1 MGKQMSEAPKPQVLL
16 FSAQCLGTRPCCSG
30 AGCRIQVYT
39 SDTSAKISFA
49 GKKKEQVFNLLAHAQ
64 TAGISPKFKKKKQT
78 TKPTLKKKWT
88 MTSPANTFLK
98 SSSCLCDRVPAPCLE
113 ERLWGFSHPASLPPS
128 QTLCSSCL
136 AVSLFRDCAK
146 HNCTLFLMWPWSLSF
161 TTIEPE
167 GGNTTP
173 LKILLKQ
180 CLFFF
185 FFLNRAP
192 FVCSVGYP
200 APNHTST

>member
-1 MGKQMSEAPKPQVLL
+1 MGKQTSEAPEPQVLL

-49 GKKKEQVFNLLAHAQ
+49 GKKRSKYSTCSLMHKQQAFHLSL
-64 TAGISPKFKKKKQT
+64 KKNK

-128 QTLCSSCL
+128 QSLCSSCL

>member
-1 MGKQMSEAPKPQVLL
+1 MGKQTSEAPEPQVLL

-49 GKKKEQVFNLLAHAQ
+49 GKKRSKYSTCSLMHKQQAFHLSL
-64 TAGISPKFKKKKQT
+64 KKTK

-98 SSSCLCDRVPAPCLE
+98 SSSCLCDRVPEPCLE
-113 ERLWGFSHPASLPPS
+113 ERLQGFSHPASLPPS

-185 FFLNRAP
+185 FFSLNRAP